1 MRISLLTVPVEADY
15 SDLQPTANAGVDVF
29 VSSRA
34 VGSLPIMPKIA
45 IVSLLKWMKREGFDE
60 KEVDYYDAD
69 MLLPSDEELD
79 AYFRRCQP
87 EIVGL
92 SAVVSTCYAQ
102 VKRISSILRMACPD
116 AWIIMGGSLS
126 AAANLVLHKTDVDI
140 CVVGD
145 GEIAWVEFLRY
156 AEKNGRQFVYSE
168 LDNIAG
174 LAYLDGKNILKF
186 SGYGK
191 SIPGELNPFPDYEIL
206 ASGLKSRPKEFDN
219 YFRKGLGSPYFQVDK
234 RSHEPHR
241 RPMLA
246 QMWTS
251 KGCVARCTFCQRS
264 TKGYRVLG
272 QESLDEHLQ
281 ELASKFDVGYVHI
294 LDENFGSD
302 REYAYEVARTMQKHD
317 MLWIASGVRVTSV
330 EYEDIKFFK
339 EHGCVSLKFGVE
351 SGSQKILDLMEKKFT
366 VERVY
371 STLKHCAD
379 LDLYSPMAVM
389 VGMPGESLQTA
400 EETGKFLGKMSYMQ
414 GVSPVYLG
422 IAIFYAL
429 PLCGTPLY
437 VYGQQVGVIG
447 DTPEEEE
454 VYLLSV
460 SGSGATK
467 YNYVNLNGSKVKDIV
482 WWDWLVRFEAQRTY
496 AELVA
501 ANGAPK
507 QGYLQES
514 IVAIEKEKRPGQVLS
529 FGELFQQL
537 RKGDFWSLK
546 PKLFFFMDAF
556 MEYVVI
562 PSKPVSW
569 LPRWI
574 VYPFF
579 NSVVY
584 LQYFVQR
591 VILLV
596 LGRSFNLWKTWTPA
610 KVNVEGSIGKVTI
623 QNSLRK
629 IVAINQV
636 KGESKS
642 PEKKS
647 HEALS
652 IGL

>member
-1 MRISLLTVPVEADY
+1 
-15 SDLQPTANAGVDVF
+15 
-29 VSSRA
+29 
-34 VGSLPIMPKIA
+34 MPKIA
-45 IVSLLKWMKREGFDE
+45 IVSLIKWMRREGFDD
-60 KEVDYYDAD
+60 KDVDYYDAD

-79 AYFRRCQP
+79 AYFRRYRP

-102 VKRISSILRMACPD
+102 VKRISSILRKSCPD
-116 AWIIMGGSLS
+116 AWIVMGGSLS
-126 AAANLVLHKTDVDI
+126 AASNLVLNKTDVDI

-156 AEKNGRQFVYSE
+156 AERNGRQFVYSE
-168 LDNIAG
+168 LDNIRG
-174 LAYLDGKNILKF
+174 LAYLDEKKTLKF

-206 ASGLKSRPKEFDN
+206 ASGVKARPQEFDN
-219 YFRKGLGSPYFQVDK
+219 YFRKGLGSPYFLIDK
-234 RSHEPHR
+234 RSFEPHR

-281 ELASKFDVGYVHI
+281 ELASKFDVGYIHI

-302 REYAYEVARTMQKHD
+302 RAYAYEVARTMKKHD

-330 EYEDIKFFK
+330 EYDDIKFFK
-339 EHGCVSLKFGVE
+339 ENGCVSLKFGVE

-366 VERVY
+366 VERVF

-414 GVSPVYLG
+414 GVSPVYQG
-422 IAIFYAL
+422 IAVFYAL

-447 DTPEEEE
+447 NTPDEEEI
-454 VYLLSV
+454 YLLSV

-467 YNYVNLNGSKVKDIV
+467 YNYINLNGSKIKDVI

-496 AELVA
+496 NELVA
-501 ANGAPK
+501 ANGEPPR
-507 QGYLQES
+507 GYLQDS
-514 IVAIEKEKRPGQVLS
+514 IVAAEKAKIPERILS
-529 FGELFQQL
+529 FGELFERL
-537 RKGDFWSLK
+537 CKGDFKSLK
-546 PKLFFFMDAF
+546 PKLFFFMDMF

-562 PSKPVSW
+562 PSKLASW

-579 NSVVY
+579 NNLVY
-584 LQYFVQR
+584 LQYFFQR

-596 LGRSFNLWKTWTPA
+596 IGRSFNLWRTWTPA
-610 KVNVEGSIGKVTI
+610 KVAVEENVGKVSI
-623 QNSLRK
+623 NNSLRK
-629 IVAINQV
+629 IVTVNQV
-636 KGESKS
+636 QVKKTQEEMSK
-642 PEKKS
+642 
-647 HEALS
+647 EALS